1 MEKIKK
7 FDDFIFEQFVND
19 QFIDEAKEVQKSEVQ
34 KEVQAEVSELKPNM
48 RTHYMKFFQDKLK
61 KFGVKGI
68 GQLGD
73 RRSEF
78 FKEIKA
84 EWSKHKETIK

>member
-1 MEKIKK
+1 MENIKK
-7 FDDFIFEQFVND
+7 FEDFVFEQFVNE
-19 QFIDEAKEVQKSEVQ
+19 QFINEAKEVVKSEVQ
-34 KEVQAEVSELKPNM
+34 KEVQAEVAELKPNF

-61 KFGVKGI
+61 KFGAKGI
-68 GQLGD
+68 GNLGD

>member
-1 MEKIKK
+1 MKNIKK
-7 FDDFIFEQFVND
+7 FEQFIN
-19 QFIDEAKEVQKSEVQ
+19 ESKEVQKSEVQ
-34 KEVQAEVSELKPNM
+34 KEVQSEVKELKPNM

-61 KFGVKGI
+61 KFGVKSI

-73 RRSEF
+73 KRGEF